1 MNMDMNMVRFAGSFL
16 AALVLAPL
24 LPGIINKVKAFFA
37 GRKGPR
43 VTQLYFDLAKLVKK
57 ESVISATS
65 GGILKVAPSVIL
77 ALTLMALLLLPTAGV
92 FSPLRFRGD
101 VLLFFYFLGTC
112 RMFSVLAALDTGSS
126 FEGMG
131 AAREVFFSALAEAA
145 VFSVLAFLT
154 FFSGSFSLA
163 EMLCIRGM
171 ESWMVFT
178 PVLLAA
184 LALFLVM
191 LAENCRVPF
200 DDPET
205 HLELTMIH
213 EAMILDY
220 AGFDLAAILYS
231 SSLKLWIFAA
241 LITSLLIPAN
251 VFPLW
256 GEVAATFGGI
266 LLITV
271 IVGIVESSM
280 ARYRFLK
287 VPPLLIAATILPVLA
302 IFFALFFDG
311 GWK

>member
-1 MNMDMNMVRFAGSFL
+1 MNTDVIRFAGNFI

-65 GGILKVAPSVIL
+65 GGILKVAPQVIL
-77 ALTLMALLLLPTAGV
+77 ALTLMALLLLPAGGT
-92 FSPLRFRGD
+92 FSPLKFNGD

-145 VFSVLAFLT
+145 VFAVLAFLA
-154 FFSGSFSLA
+154 FFTGSFSLT
-163 EMLCIRGM
+163 EMFCVRGM
-171 ESWMVFT
+171 DSWTVFT
-178 PVLLAA
+178 PILLTVLS
-184 LALFLVM
+184 LFLVM

-241 LITSLLIPAN
+241 MITSLLIPSEPL
-251 VFPLW
+251 PLW
-256 GEVAATFGGI
+256 GEICAMFGGI

-287 VPPLLIAATILPVLA
+287 VPPLLIAAAVLPVLA
-302 IFFALFFDG
+302 IFFAVFFCG
-311 GWK
+311 GAK

>member
-1 MNMDMNMVRFAGSFL
+1 MDHNTLYFTGCFA
-16 AALVLAPL
+16 AALIFSPL

-43 VTQLYFDLAKLVKK
+43 LLQLYFDLGKLLKK
-57 ESVISATS
+57 ESVISLTS
-65 GGILKVAPSVIL
+65 GGIIKLAPAIQL
-77 ALTLMALLLLPTAGV
+77 AFTVLALLLLPNGFIA
-92 FSPLRFRGD
+92 SPLNFQGD

-112 RMFSVLAALDTGSS
+112 RIFTVLAALDTGSS

-131 AAREVFFSALAEAA
+131 SAREVFFSALAEAA
-145 VFSVLAFLT
+145 VFAALAFLAL
-154 FFSGSFSLA
+154 FSNSTSLSG
-163 EMLCIRGM
+163 MLIFRGID
-171 ESWMVFT
+171 SWMNFT

-184 LALFLVM
+184 LGLFLVL

-220 AGFDLAAILYS
+220 AGIDLGVILYT
-231 SSLKLWIFAA
+231 SSLKLWLFAS
-241 LITSLLIPAN
+241 LITSLLIPGG

-256 GEVAATFGGI
+256 GEII
-266 LLITV
+266 LSFAGVFFIAVL
-271 IVGIVESSM
+271 VGVVESSM

-287 VPPLLIAATILPVLA
+287 VPPLLVSALVLPVLA
-302 IFFALFFDG
+302 ILFYIFFDG
-311 GWK
+311 GVQ

>member
-1 MNMDMNMVRFAGSFL
+1 MIRL
-16 AALVLAPL
+16 AASFFAALIFAPL

-43 VTQLYFDLAKLVKK
+43 VIQLYFDLAKLVKK
-57 ESVISATS
+57 ESVISASS
-65 GGILKVAPSVIL
+65 GGILKFAPAVIL
-77 ALTLMALLLLPTAGV
+77 SLTVMALALLPMSGT
-92 FSPLRFRGD
+92 FSPLSFNGD

-112 RMFSVLAALDTGSS
+112 RLLSVLAALETGSS

-145 VFSVLAFLT
+145 LFAVLAFLT
-154 FFSGSFSLA
+154 IFSGKFTLA
-163 EMLCIRGM
+163 GMLCIRGV
-171 ESWMVFT
+171 ESWVTFT
-178 PVLLAA
+178 PVLLAVI
-184 LALFLVM
+184 ALFLIM

-231 SSLKLWIFAA
+231 SALKLWIFAA
-241 LITSLLIPAN
+241 LITSLLIPAG
-251 VFPLW
+251 VLPLW
-256 GEVAATFGGI
+256 GEIAVTFGSII
-266 LLITV
+266 LINM
-271 IVGIVESSM
+271 IVGIVESCM

-287 VPPLLIAATILPVLA
+287 VPPLLIAAAVLPVLA
-302 IFFALFFDG
+302 IFFIIFFDG
-311 GWK
+311 GVK

>member
-1 MNMDMNMVRFAGSFL
+1 MSMEMVRFAGSFI

-43 VTQLYFDLAKLVKK
+43 MTQLYRDLFKLVKK
-57 ESVISATS
+57 DSVISATS
-65 GGILKVAPSVIL
+65 GGILRIAPPVIL
-77 ALTLMALLLLPTAGV
+77 ALTVLALLLLPAGAL
-92 FSPLRFRGD
+92 FSPLRFQGD
-101 VLLFFYFLGTC
+101 VLLFFYLLGSC
-112 RMFSVLAALDTGSS
+112 RILSVLAALDTGSS

-145 VFSVLAFLT
+145 VFAVLAFLVL
-154 FFSGSFSLA
+154 FSGGFTLS
-163 EMLCIRGM
+163 EMLCFRGV
-171 ESWMVFT
+171 ESWITFT
-178 PVLLAA
+178 PVVLAA

-231 SSLKLWIFAA
+231 SALKLWIFAGI
-241 LITSLLIPAN
+241 ITSLLIPPG
-251 VFPLW
+251 VLPVW
-256 GEVAATFGGI
+256 GETVAGFGGI

-271 IVGIVESSM
+271 LVGIVESSM

-287 VPPLLIAATILPVLA
+287 VPPLLIAAAVLPVLA
-302 IFFALFFDG
+302 IFFVIFFDG
-311 GWK
+311 GVK